1 MVIFLTK
8 MSNLFN
14 HDLNQTQEDTEGQ
27 VLVLYKTPETISALD
42 ELDTCFSGL
51 RKDLQDVANPQRQ
64 SNGIIEIREHDSLR
78 QHLVTDTSRTSTGSV
93 EPASENIFIANP
105 VSVNNICK
113 ELTKTL
119 SKPLKS
125 TLPPVGFNFAFIRKK
140 VKKIGLLDKRSMASV
155 RPSLRME
162 VVLAT
167 SLNVI
172 GMLSKAPCW
181 FLENITKTKLGLL
194 KGISVVNF
202 KQDDVYLNFSR
213 KNNQNIEQIIY
224 HGKAIVMVYWSAC
237 LLSTRR
243 SEFESR

>member
-1 MVIFLTK
+1 

-27 VLVLYKTPETISALD
+27 VLVLYKTPETISALE

-78 QHLVTDTSRTSTGSV
+78 QHLVTDTSRTNTGSV

-140 VKKIGLLDKRSMASV
+140 VKKIGLLDKLDQLQPLDYFKSLPVKKRTSISGDNNLKSFVKFVTNLNLNNNFDFQSILVRSLVISIYE
-155 RPSLRME
+155 RFSLMFF
-162 VVLAT
+162 
-167 SLNVI
+167 SL
-172 GMLSKAPCW
+172 
-181 FLENITKTKLGLL
+181 
-194 KGISVVNF
+194 
-202 KQDDVYLNFSR
+202 LND
-213 KNNQNIEQIIY
+213 
-224 HGKAIVMVYWSAC
+224 GV
-237 LLSTRR
+237 
-243 SEFESR
+243 

>member
-1 MVIFLTK
+1 

-140 VKKIGLLDKRSMASV
+140 VKKIGLLDKLDQLQ
-155 RPSLRME
+155 PLDYFKSLPVKKR
-162 VVLAT
+162 T
-167 SLNVI
+167 SISGDNNLKSFVKFVTNLNLKI
-172 GMLSKAPCW
+172 N
-181 FLENITKTKLGLL
+181 EKL
-194 KGISVVNF
+194 K
-202 KQDDVYLNFSR
+202 KR
-213 KNNQNIEQIIY
+213 
-224 HGKAIVMVYWSAC
+224 
-237 LLSTRR
+237 
-243 SEFESR
+243 